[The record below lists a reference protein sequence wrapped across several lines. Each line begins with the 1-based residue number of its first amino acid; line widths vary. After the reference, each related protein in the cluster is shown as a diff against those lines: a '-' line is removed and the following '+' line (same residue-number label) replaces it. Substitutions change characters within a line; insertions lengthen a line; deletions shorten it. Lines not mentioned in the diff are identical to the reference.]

1 MKYFISHQ
9 NVIESIE
16 YFKEAGFNKDDNL
29 FLYLMAKH
37 YGISNSSPVTFKV
50 SNLTEEQRNDYMNT
64 IWMLSGLYDSTETGE
79 KNSLMFPTGFGTVAQ
94 YQPGTESYKV
104 LGRIKDTIEKKNIN
118 IPIYDDNDSS
128 LKLRLNYQ
136 DLISDNYLNSEK
148 ISLRHLATWVFRFT
162 SFEFDSVPSEF
173 EFTKVVHRAIIKYF
187 KISKRDYSWLFEDDL
202 YSNYI
207 QSATNCISGS
217 DLRDNFEFKKSPDIV
232 DKYEIASLSY
242 QDSEISKQEVEK
254 YLSVSGDNPSDS
266 DILQILLSK
275 KQIVITGVPGV
286 GKSRYTRELLQNEE
300 FKEFELVQF
309 HANYS
314 YEDFIGGETLRAENG
329 ATTVDIQKGVFLNF
343 LERVKKQNE
352 NGQGKEKYLFIIDEL
367 NRGNIAEIFGETIL
381 TLDRGY
387 KVKLSKQLTNDG
399 LFEIPDNVYIVGTMN
414 TSDRNIAFL
423 DLAIRRRF
431 AFISLLPNYEFLS
444 EKVKIKDEEHIDLG
458 SVLRKINQRIL
469 YSLKDSELLLGQS
482 YFIPLSEDEEK
493 YEWSFE
499 EFKNQFNF
507 VLLPTLKEYS
517 FNDESL
523 VSSVIGEQLADSLQD
538 LDDFKTAFKNEFV
551 D

>member
-1 MKYFISHQ
+1 M
-9 NVIESIE
+9 
-16 YFKEAGFNKDDNL
+16 
-29 FLYLMAKH
+29 
-37 YGISNSSPVTFKV
+37 
-50 SNLTEEQRNDYMNT
+50 
-64 IWMLSGLYDSTETGE
+64 
-79 KNSLMFPTGFGTVAQ
+79 
-94 YQPGTESYKV
+94 
-104 LGRIKDTIEKKNIN
+104 
-118 IPIYDDNDSS
+118 
-128 LKLRLNYQ
+128 
-136 DLISDNYLNSEK
+136 
-148 ISLRHLATWVFRFT
+148 
-162 SFEFDSVPSEF
+162 
-173 EFTKVVHRAIIKYF
+173 
-187 KISKRDYSWLFEDDL
+187 
-202 YSNYI
+202 
-207 QSATNCISGS
+207 
-217 DLRDNFEFKKSPDIV
+217 
-232 DKYEIASLSY
+232 
-242 QDSEISKQEVEK
+242 
-254 YLSVSGDNPSDS
+254 
-266 DILQILLSK
+266 QILLSK

>member
-1 MKYFISHQ
+1 MKYFISPQ
-9 NVIESIE
+9 NVVESID

-50 SNLTEEQRNDYMNT
+50 GNLTEEQKNDYMNT

-118 IPIYDDNDSS
+118 IPIYDDSDSS
-128 LKLRLNYQ
+128 LKLKLNYQ
-136 DLISDNYLNSEK
+136 DLISDNYLNNKK
-148 ISLRHLATWVFRFT
+148 ISLRHLATWIFRFT
-162 SFEFDSVPSEF
+162 SFEFESAPTEF
-173 EFTKVVHRAIIKYF
+173 EFTKVVYRAIVKYF

-207 QSATNCISGS
+207 QSAENSISGS
-217 DLRDNFEFKKSPDIV
+217 EIRDNFEFKKIPNIV
-232 DKYEIASLSY
+232 DRYEIASLSY
-242 QDSEISKQEVEK
+242 QESEFSKQDVEK

-286 GKSRYTRELLQNEE
+286 GKSRYTRELIQNEI

-314 YEDFIGGETLRAENG
+314 YEDFIGGETLRVENG
-329 ATTVDIQKGVFLNF
+329 ATTVDIKKGVFLNF
-343 LERVKKQNE
+343 LEKVKKQNE
-352 NGQGKEKYLFIIDEL
+352 EGESKQKYLFIIDEL

-387 KVKLSKQLTNDG
+387 KVKLSKKLTDDG

-444 EKVKIKDEEHIDLG
+444 EKVKIEDEESIDLG
-458 SVLRKINQRIL
+458 LVLRKINQRIL

-482 YFIPLSEDEEK
+482 YFIPFSEDEEK
-493 YEWSFE
+493 YEWTFE

-523 VSSVIGEQLADSLQD
+523 VSSIVGEQLADSLQD
-538 LDDFKTAFKNEFV
+538 IDDFKIAFKNEFV

>member
-128 LKLRLNYQ
+128 LKLRSNYQ

-217 DLRDNFEFKKSPDIV
+217 DLRDNFEFKKSPNIV

-314 YEDFIGGETLRAENG
+314 YEDFIGGETLRVENG

-431 AFISLLPNYEFLS
+431 AFISLLPTYEFLS

>member
-1 MKYFISHQ
+1 MKYFISPQ
-9 NVIESIE
+9 NVIESID

-50 SNLTEEQRNDYMNT
+50 GNLTEEQKNDYLNT
-64 IWMLSGLYDSTETGE
+64 IWMLSGLYDPTETGE

-128 LKLRLNYQ
+128 LKLKLNYQ

-162 SFEFDSVPSEF
+162 SFEFESDPTEF
-173 EFTKVVHRAIIKYF
+173 EFTKVIHRAIVKYF
-187 KISKRDYSWLFEDDL
+187 KVSKRDYSWLFEDDL

-207 QSATNCISGS
+207 QPAENRISGS

-232 DKYEIASLSY
+232 DKNDIASPSY
-242 QDSEISKQEVEK
+242 QESEFSKQDVEK
-254 YLSVSGDNPSDS
+254 YLSISGDNPSDS

-286 GKSRYTRELLQNEE
+286 GKSRYTQMLIQNDD

-314 YEDFIGGETLRAENG
+314 YEDFIGGETLRVKNG
-329 ATTVDIQKGVFLNF
+329 ATTVDIQKGVFLRF
-343 LERVKKQNE
+343 LEKVKKQNE
-352 NGQGKEKYLFIIDEL
+352 SDNNKKYLFIIDEL

-387 KVKLSKQLTNDG
+387 KVKLSKQLTDDG
-399 LFEIPDNVYIVGTMN
+399 FFEIPDNVYIVGTMN

-431 AFISLLPNYEFLS
+431 AFVSLLPNYEFLS
-444 EKVKIKDEEHIDLG
+444 EKVKIIGEESIDLG

-469 YSLKDSELLLGQS
+469 YSLKDNELLLGQS
-482 YFIPLSEDEEK
+482 YFIPFSEDEKK
-493 YEWSFE
+493 YEWSIE

-507 VLLPTLKEYS
+507 VLLPTLREYS

-523 VSSVIGEQLADSLQD
+523 VSSIIGEQLADSLQD

-551 D
+551 E

>member
-29 FLYLMAKH
+29 CLYLMAKH

-314 YEDFIGGETLRAENG
+314 YEDFIGGETLRVENG

-343 LERVKKQNE
+343 LEKVKKQNE

>member
-1 MKYFISHQ
+1 M
-9 NVIESIE
+9 
-16 YFKEAGFNKDDNL
+16 
-29 FLYLMAKH
+29 
-37 YGISNSSPVTFKV
+37 
-50 SNLTEEQRNDYMNT
+50 
-64 IWMLSGLYDSTETGE
+64 
-79 KNSLMFPTGFGTVAQ
+79 
-94 YQPGTESYKV
+94 
-104 LGRIKDTIEKKNIN
+104 
-118 IPIYDDNDSS
+118 
-128 LKLRLNYQ
+128 
-136 DLISDNYLNSEK
+136 
-148 ISLRHLATWVFRFT
+148 RHLATWVFRFT

-217 DLRDNFEFKKSPDIV
+217 DLRDNFEFKKSPNIV

-314 YEDFIGGETLRAENG
+314 YEDFIGGETLRVENG

>member
-1 MKYFISHQ
+1 MKYFISPQ
-9 NVIESIE
+9 NVIESID

-50 SNLTEEQRNDYMNT
+50 GNLTEEQKNDYLNT
-64 IWMLSGLYDSTETGE
+64 IWMLSGLYDSTETGQ

-128 LKLRLNYQ
+128 LKLKLNYQ

-148 ISLRHLATWVFRFT
+148 ISLRHLAAWVFRFT
-162 SFEFDSVPSEF
+162 SFEFESVPTKF
-173 EFTKVVHRAIIKYF
+173 EFTKVIHRAIVKYF
-187 KISKRDYSWLFEDDL
+187 KVSKRDYSWLFEDDL

-207 QSATNCISGS
+207 QPAENRISGS
-217 DLRDNFEFKKSPDIV
+217 DLRDNFEFKKSPDIE
-232 DKYEIASLSY
+232 DKDDIASLSY
-242 QDSEISKQEVEK
+242 QESEFSKQDVEK
-254 YLSVSGDNPSDS
+254 YLSISGDNPSDS

-286 GKSRYTRELLQNEE
+286 GKSRYTRMLIQNDD

-314 YEDFIGGETLRAENG
+314 YEDFIGGETLKVKNG
-329 ATTVDIQKGVFLNF
+329 ATAVDIQKGVFLRF
-343 LERVKKQNE
+343 LEKVKKQNE
-352 NGQGKEKYLFIIDEL
+352 SDKSKKKYLFIIDEL

-387 KVKLSKQLTNDG
+387 KVKLSKQLTDDG
-399 LFEIPDNVYIVGTMN
+399 FFEIPDNVYIVGTMN

-431 AFISLLPNYEFLS
+431 AFVSLLPNYEFLS
-444 EKVKIKDEEHIDLG
+444 EKVKIIGEESIDLG

-469 YSLKDSELLLGQS
+469 YSLKDTELLLGQS
-482 YFIPLSEDEEK
+482 YFIPFSEDEKK
-493 YEWSFE
+493 YEWSIE

-507 VLLPTLKEYS
+507 VLLPTLREYS
-517 FNDESL
+517 FNDESI
-523 VSSVIGEQLADSLQD
+523 VSSIIGEQLADSLQD

-551 D
+551 E

>member
-1 MKYFISHQ
+1 MKYFISPQ
-9 NVIESIE
+9 NVIESID

-50 SNLTEEQRNDYMNT
+50 GNLTEEQKNDYLNT
-64 IWMLSGLYDSTETGE
+64 IWMLSGLYDSTETGQ

-128 LKLRLNYQ
+128 LKLKLNYQ

-148 ISLRHLATWVFRFT
+148 ISLRHLAAWVFRFT
-162 SFEFDSVPSEF
+162 SFEFESVPTKF
-173 EFTKVVHRAIIKYF
+173 EFTKVIHRAIVKYF
-187 KISKRDYSWLFEDDL
+187 KVSKRDYSWLFEDDL

-207 QSATNCISGS
+207 QPAENRISGS
-217 DLRDNFEFKKSPDIV
+217 DLRDNFEFKKSPDIE
-232 DKYEIASLSY
+232 DKDDIASLSY
-242 QDSEISKQEVEK
+242 QESEFSKQDVEK
-254 YLSVSGDNPSDS
+254 YLSISGDNPSDS

-286 GKSRYTRELLQNEE
+286 GKSRYTRMLIQNDD

-314 YEDFIGGETLRAENG
+314 YEDFIGGETLKVKNG
-329 ATTVDIQKGVFLNF
+329 ATAVDIQKGVFLRF
-343 LERVKKQNE
+343 LEKVKKQNE
-352 NGQGKEKYLFIIDEL
+352 SDKSKKKYLFIIDEL

-387 KVKLSKQLTNDG
+387 KVKLSKQLTDDG
-399 LFEIPDNVYIVGTMN
+399 FFEIPDNVYIVATMN

-431 AFISLLPNYEFLS
+431 AFVSLLPNYEFLS
-444 EKVKIKDEEHIDLG
+444 EKVKIIGEESIDLG

-469 YSLKDSELLLGQS
+469 YSLKDTELLLGQS
-482 YFIPLSEDEEK
+482 YFIPFSEDEKK
-493 YEWSFE
+493 YEWSIE

-507 VLLPTLKEYS
+507 VLLPTLREYS
-517 FNDESL
+517 FNDESI
-523 VSSVIGEQLADSLQD
+523 VSSIIGEQLADSLQD

-551 D
+551 E

>member
-242 QDSEISKQEVEK
+242 QDSKISKQEVEK

-314 YEDFIGGETLRAENG
+314 YEDFIGGETLRVENG

>member
-1 MKYFISHQ
+1 MKYFISPQ
-9 NVIESIE
+9 NVIESID

-50 SNLTEEQRNDYMNT
+50 GNLTEEQKNDYLNT
-64 IWMLSGLYDSTETGE
+64 IWMLSGLYDPTETGE

-128 LKLRLNYQ
+128 LKLKLNYQ

-162 SFEFDSVPSEF
+162 SFEFESDPTEF
-173 EFTKVVHRAIIKYF
+173 EFTKVIHRAIVKYF
-187 KISKRDYSWLFEDDL
+187 KVSKRDYSWLFEDDL

-207 QSATNCISGS
+207 QPAENRISGS

-232 DKYEIASLSY
+232 DKNDIASPSY
-242 QDSEISKQEVEK
+242 QESEFSKQDVEK
-254 YLSVSGDNPSDS
+254 YLSISGDNPSDS

-286 GKSRYTRELLQNEE
+286 GKSRYTQMLIQNDD

-314 YEDFIGGETLRAENG
+314 YEDFIGGETLRVKNG
-329 ATTVDIQKGVFLNF
+329 ATTVDIQKGVFLRF
-343 LERVKKQNE
+343 LEKVKKQNE
-352 NGQGKEKYLFIIDEL
+352 SDNNKKYLFIIDEL

-387 KVKLSKQLTNDG
+387 KVKLSKQLTDDG
-399 LFEIPDNVYIVGTMN
+399 FFEIPDNVYIVGTMN

-431 AFISLLPNYEFLS
+431 AFVSLLPNYEFLS
-444 EKVKIKDEEHIDLG
+444 EKVKIIGEESIDLG

-469 YSLKDSELLLGQS
+469 YSLKDTELLLGQS
-482 YFIPLSEDEEK
+482 YFIPFSEDEKK
-493 YEWSFE
+493 YEWSIE

-507 VLLPTLKEYS
+507 VLLPTLREYS

-523 VSSVIGEQLADSLQD
+523 VSSIIGEQLADSLQD

-551 D
+551 E

>member
-1 MKYFISHQ
+1 MKYFISPQ

-50 SNLTEEQRNDYMNT
+50 GNLTEEQRNDYMNT

-207 QSATNCISGS
+207 QPATNCISGS

-286 GKSRYTRELLQNEE
+286 GKSRYTRELLQNGE

-314 YEDFIGGETLRAENG
+314 YEDFIGGETLRVENG

-352 NGQGKEKYLFIIDEL
+352 NDQGKEKYLFIIDEL

-444 EKVKIKDEEHIDLG
+444 EKVKIKDEENIDLG

>member
-1 MKYFISHQ
+1 MKYFISPQ
-9 NVIESIE
+9 NVIESID

-50 SNLTEEQRNDYMNT
+50 GNLTEEQKNDYLNT
-64 IWMLSGLYDSTETGE
+64 IWMLSGLYDSTETGQ

-128 LKLRLNYQ
+128 LKLKLNYQ

-148 ISLRHLATWVFRFT
+148 ISLRHLAAWVFRFT
-162 SFEFDSVPSEF
+162 SFEFESVPTKF
-173 EFTKVVHRAIIKYF
+173 EFTKVIHRAIVKYF
-187 KISKRDYSWLFEDDL
+187 KVSKRDYSWLFEDDL

-207 QSATNCISGS
+207 QPAENRISGS
-217 DLRDNFEFKKSPDIV
+217 DLRDNFEFKKSPDIE
-232 DKYEIASLSY
+232 DKDDIASLSY
-242 QDSEISKQEVEK
+242 QESEFSKQDVEK
-254 YLSVSGDNPSDS
+254 YLSISGDNPSDS

-286 GKSRYTRELLQNEE
+286 GKSRYTRMLIQNDD

-314 YEDFIGGETLRAENG
+314 YEDFIGGETLKVKNG
-329 ATTVDIQKGVFLNF
+329 ATAVDIQKGVFLRF
-343 LERVKKQNE
+343 LEKVKKQNE
-352 NGQGKEKYLFIIDEL
+352 SYKSKKKYLFIIDEL

-387 KVKLSKQLTNDG
+387 KVKLSKQLTDDG
-399 LFEIPDNVYIVGTMN
+399 FFEIPDNVYIVGTMN

-431 AFISLLPNYEFLS
+431 AFVSLLPNYEFLS
-444 EKVKIKDEEHIDLG
+444 EKVKIIGEESIDLG

-469 YSLKDSELLLGQS
+469 YSLKDTELLLGQS
-482 YFIPLSEDEEK
+482 YFIPFSEDEKK
-493 YEWSFE
+493 YEWSIE

-507 VLLPTLKEYS
+507 VLLPTLREYS
-517 FNDESL
+517 FNDESI
-523 VSSVIGEQLADSLQD
+523 VSSIIGEQLADSLQD

-551 D
+551 E

>member
-1 MKYFISHQ
+1 MKYFISPQ
-9 NVIESIE
+9 NVVESID

-50 SNLTEEQRNDYMNT
+50 GNLTEEQKNDYMNT
-64 IWMLSGLYDSTETGE
+64 MWMLSGLYDSTETGE

-118 IPIYDDNDSS
+118 IPIYDDSDSS
-128 LKLRLNYQ
+128 LKLKLNYQ
-136 DLISDNYLNSEK
+136 ELISDNYLNNKK
-148 ISLRHLATWVFRFT
+148 ISLRHLATWIFRFT
-162 SFEFDSVPSEF
+162 SFEFESAPTEF
-173 EFTKVVHRAIIKYF
+173 EFTKVVYRAIVKYF

-207 QSATNCISGS
+207 QSAENSISGS
-217 DLRDNFEFKKSPDIV
+217 DLRDNFEFKKIPNIV
-232 DKYEIASLSY
+232 DRYEIASLSY
-242 QDSEISKQEVEK
+242 QESEFSKQDVER

-286 GKSRYTRELLQNEE
+286 GKSRYTRELIQNEI

-314 YEDFIGGETLRAENG
+314 YEDFIGGETLRVENG
-329 ATTVDIQKGVFLNF
+329 ATTVDIKKGVFLNF
-343 LERVKKQNE
+343 LEKVKKQNE
-352 NGQGKEKYLFIIDEL
+352 EGKSKQKYLFIIDEL

-387 KVKLSKQLTNDG
+387 KVKLSKKLTDDG
-399 LFEIPDNVYIVGTMN
+399 FFEIPDNVYIVGTMN

-444 EKVKIKDEEHIDLG
+444 ERVKIKDEESIDLG
-458 SVLRKINQRIL
+458 AVLRKINQKIL

-482 YFIPLSEDEEK
+482 YFIPFSEDEEK

-523 VSSVIGEQLADSLQD
+523 VSSIVGEQLADSLQD
-538 LDDFKTAFKNEFV
+538 IDDFKIAFKNEFV